1 MKVRMKVWITERL
14 RLGLRTWSGPCPPIN
29 PLLFRHSVMMDSCFF
44 FASNQM
50 IWFQISTSSSA
61 SHLLLGSFYTSS
73 PWPGATPA
81 HLLLPHPLPS
91 VPRSVPVWLQPRH
104 MLFVTSLILNNSP
117 YSWEK
122 DKCVLGA
129 RRLMYLFS
137 RALAIQQVGWQQ

>member
-1 MKVRMKVWITERL
+1 MNYREIKIRIKDMKWSLSSHQPFTL
-14 RLGLRTWSGPCPPIN
+14 QTQCHDGLLFFLCLQPDDLIPNLHLFFSLSSPSWFLLHQLSLAWCHPCP
-29 PLLFRHSVMMDSCFF
+29 
-44 FASNQM
+44 
-50 IWFQISTSSSA
+50 SA
-61 SHLLLGSFYTSS
+61 PSS
-73 PWPGATPA
+73 PPT
-81 HLLLPHPLPS
+81 LRPS

-137 RALAIQQVGWQQ
+137 RALAIQQVG